1 MAGERPLRK
10 VLRYRDLSGATLE
23 EHTEHWRGF
32 EWDAGP
38 VCVINKGAAWGVPQV
53 WAASAAEGK
62 RVIRHAAAIAGV
74 NPDAKPAKWV
84 ITGTLDP
91 RYGRTGRMLV
101 KGLGDGAISVT
112 KREGANGLPQVAVPD
127 P

>member
-10 VLRYRDLSGATLE
+10 VLRYRDQVGATLE

-32 EWDAGP
+32 EWQAGP
-38 VCVINKGAAWGVPQV
+38 VCVIHKGAPWGVPQV

-62 RVIRHAAAIAGV
+62 RVLRHAGVIAGV
-74 NPDAKPAKWV
+74 AVDEVGQWV
-84 ITGTLDP
+84 VTGTLDP
-91 RYGRTGRMLV
+91 RYGRTGTMLV
-101 KGLGDGAISVT
+101 KGLRDGAISVT
-112 KREGANGLPQVAVPD
+112 KREGPSGLPQVATPD

>member
-10 VLRYRDLSGATLE
+10 VLRYRDQVGATLE

-32 EWDAGP
+32 EWQAGP
-38 VCVINKGAAWGVPQV
+38 VCVIHKGAPWGVPQV

-62 RVIRHAAAIAGV
+62 RVLRHAGLIAGV
-74 NPDAKPAKWV
+74 AVDEVGQWV
-84 ITGTLDP
+84 VTGTLDP
-91 RYGRTGRMLV
+91 RYGRTGTMLV
-101 KGLGDGAISVT
+101 KGLRDGAISVT
-112 KREGANGLPQVAVPD
+112 KREGPSGLPQVATPD

>member
-1 MAGERPLRK
+1 MTQTKPLRK
-10 VLRYRDLSGATLE
+10 VFRYRDQEGRSLE

-38 VCVINKGAAWGVPQV
+38 VCVIHKGARWGVPQV
-53 WAASAAEGK
+53 WASSATEGK
-62 RVIRHAAAIAGV
+62 RVIRHAGQIAGID
-74 NPDAKPAKWV
+74 PDAEGEWV
-84 ITGTLDP
+84 VTGSLDP

-101 KGLGDGAISVT
+101 KGLRNGAISVT
-112 KREGANGLPQVAVPD
+112 KRDGPTGLPQVAIPD